1 MVSTL
6 TTVCCVITLFVSL
19 ILPVLALILYARK
32 KKGIWSAWLL
42 GAAGFVVSQVVVRLP
57 ILTALGRNASFVA
70 FAQSH
75 LVIYGLGLAF
85 TAALFE
91 LAGRLAAA
99 KLLERKGL
107 TWDRSVAAGMGHGGI
122 EAMSLIGMSFI
133 ANLVYIFMLN
143 SGTFDAMVAQAAA
156 AGADTAQLEA
166 VRDALVNTS
175 SWMFLLAAV
184 ERLLTMVLHT
194 AMSALVCFGVH
205 RGKTLAA
212 SLGCL
217 ALHTLVDSSATVSM
231 LLPKSQAYPIIYT
244 CLGVLAVGAV
254 FLLRT
259 IRSRWEAESC

>member
-1 MVSTL
+1 MVSTF
-6 TTVCCVITLFVSL
+6 TTVCCVMTLFVSL
-19 ILPVLALILYARK
+19 ILPGLALILYARK
-32 KKGIWSAWLL
+32 KKGILSAWLL

-70 FAQSH
+70 FSHNH
-75 LVIYGLGLAF
+75 LVVYGLGLAF

-107 TWDRSVAAGMGHGGI
+107 TWERSVAAGMGHGGI
-122 EAMSLIGMSFI
+122 EAMILIGMSFI
-133 ANLVYIFMLN
+133 ANLVYIYMLN

-156 AGADTAQLEA
+156 ACADTAQLEA

-184 ERLLTMVLHT
+184 ERLLTMVLHVG
-194 AMSALVCFGVH
+194 MSVLVCFGVH

-231 LLPKSQAYPIIYT
+231 LLPQSQAYPIIYT

-254 FLLRT
+254 FLLRA